1 MLYFPRVFSRA
12 LYEYVDVPITETE
25 MQAKMSKPFL
35 LNDKQ
40 AAGPGVH
47 R

>member
-1 MLYFPRVFSRA
+1 MSIYL
-12 LYEYVDVPITETE
+12 VDVPITETE
-25 MQAKMSKPFL
+25 MQAKMSKSFL